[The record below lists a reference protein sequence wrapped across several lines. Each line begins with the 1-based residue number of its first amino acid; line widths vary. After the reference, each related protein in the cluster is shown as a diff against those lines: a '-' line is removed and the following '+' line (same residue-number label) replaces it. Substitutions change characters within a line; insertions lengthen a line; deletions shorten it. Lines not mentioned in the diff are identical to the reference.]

1 MFIRATPTRSKATGE
16 HYFTHRLAESVRVE
30 GKVKQI
36 ALLNLGRHFPIDKA
50 YWIPL
55 ARRVEQCLSPQGEL
69 LPISL
74 PPLVEREAQRI
85 VALLRAREGASSVAD
100 KPPAAV
106 AEEEAPATD
115 MQTVDVASLELAR
128 PRSVGV
134 EHLGLWAMRQVDFA
148 GLLAELELSGP
159 RRMAILATII
169 GRMAEPGSELATW
182 KWLQN
187 ESGLGELLDFDFEQ
201 RLPLKAM
208 YQAADDLMRHRSV
221 IESALFNRACDLFGL
236 EPSIVLYDLTNTYF
250 EGELAGNRKAQ
261 RGRSKEKRTDCP
273 LVTLGMVLDGS
284 GFTRRSETF
293 EGNVSEPKSL
303 EVMLKGLGATAGS
316 LVVIDAGIASEANLA
331 WLRERDYRYLVVS
344 RERMRQFNPAA
355 ALPITT
361 AAGALVHIERVADVE
376 GNEVR
381 LYCHSE
387 ARQRKEEGINTR
399 FCSRFEAGL
408 QKIAEGL
415 SKSRAEKRINKLHE
429 RIGRL
434 KEKSRGVGQ
443 HYHIELI
450 PDETGE
456 KASAIRWEK
465 RPQAG
470 TMQTHPGVY
479 CLRTNQTDWDNER
492 LWRTY
497 TLLTDLEA
505 VFRSLN
511 PVLSEAEGSELGM
524 RPVFHRTEG
533 RVDGHLFITVLAYQF
548 VQIIRRRLQEKGI
561 ADSWS
566 SLRNTARVQR
576 RVSATF
582 RRADQRLL
590 HVRKATQPE
599 TELRAIYDA
608 LGLPLTPG
616 NLEKTIA

>member
-1 MFIRATPTRSKATGE
+1 MFIRATSTRSNATGE
-16 HYFTHRLAESVRVE
+16 HYFTHRLVENVRVD
-30 GKVKQI
+30 GKVKQS
-36 ALLNLGRHFPIDKA
+36 ALLNLGRHFPIDKT
-50 YWIPL
+50 YWKPL
-55 ARRVEQCLSPQGEL
+55 ARRIEELLAPQGSL
-69 LPISL
+69 IPVPL

-85 VALLRAREGASSVAD
+85 VAQLRAREAKAAAAEEPSTPATEAA
-100 KPPAAV
+100 PAA
-106 AEEEAPATD
+106 D
-115 MQTVDVASLELAR
+115 LQTVDVASMELLR

-134 EHLGLWAMRQVDFA
+134 EHLGLWALRQVDFT
-148 GLLAELELSGP
+148 GMLTELGLSGP
-159 RRMAILATII
+159 RRAAILGSII

-182 KWLQN
+182 KWLGN
-187 ESGLGELLDFDFEQ
+187 ESGLGELLEFDFEQ
-201 RLPLKAM
+201 RLPLKAI
-208 YQAADDLMRHRSV
+208 YRAADDLMRHRGA
-221 IESALFNRACDLFGL
+221 IESALFNRACNLFGF

-250 EGELAGNRKAQ
+250 EGEQAGNRKAR
-261 RGRSKEKRTDCP
+261 RGRSKEKRADRP

-293 EGNVSEPKSL
+293 EGNASEPKSL
-303 EVMLKGLGATAGS
+303 ETMLKGLGAAVGS
-316 LVVIDAGIASEANLA
+316 LVVMDAGIASEANLA

-355 ALPITT
+355 SAPITT
-361 AAGALVHIERVADVE
+361 AGGAQINIERVADVE

-381 LYCHSE
+381 LYCHSQD
-387 ARQRKEEGINTR
+387 RQRKEEGINTR
-399 FCSRFEAGL
+399 FCSGFETGL
-408 QKIAEGL
+408 QKIADGL
-415 SKSRAEKRINKLHE
+415 NNPQAEKRIAQLHE

-443 HYHIELI
+443 HYQIELI
-450 PDETGE
+450 PDESGE
-456 KASAIRWEK
+456 KARALRWEK

-470 TMQTHPGVY
+470 TMLTHPGVY
-479 CLRTNQTDWDNER
+479 CLRTNQTDWDSAR

-505 VFRSLN
+505 VFRSLK
-511 PVLSEAEGSELGM
+511 SELGL
-524 RPVFHRTEG
+524 RPVFHHKEG

-561 ADSWS
+561 ADSWN

-576 RVSATF
+576 RVSVTF
-582 RRADQRLL
+582 RRADGRLL

-599 TELRAIYDA
+599 AELRTIYDA
-608 LGLPLTPG
+608 LGLNPTPG

>member
-1 MFIRATPTRSKATGE
+1 MFIRATPTRSNATGE
-16 HYFTHRLAESVRVE
+16 HYFTHRLVENARVE
-30 GKVKQI
+30 GKVKQSV
-36 ALLNLGRHFPIDKA
+36 LLNLGRHFPIDKA

-55 ARRVEQCLSPQGEL
+55 ARRIEQLLSPQASCIEV
-69 LPISL
+69 PL

-85 VALLRAREGASSVAD
+85 VALLRAREAKTVAVEPSSPASDAAPQAA
-100 KPPAAV
+100 PPV
-106 AEEEAPATD
+106 D
-115 MQTVDVASLELAR
+115 MQTVDLASLELIR

-148 GLLAELELSGP
+148 GLLTELGLSGP
-159 RRMAILATII
+159 RRAAILGSII

-187 ESGLGELLDFDFEQ
+187 ESGLGELLEFDFEQ
-201 RLPLKAM
+201 RLPLKAL
-208 YQAADDLMRHRSV
+208 YRAADDLMRHRSK
-221 IESALFNRACDLFGL
+221 IESALFNRVCNLFGF

-250 EGELAGNRKAQ
+250 EGDLAGNRKAR
-261 RGRSKEKRTDCP
+261 RGRSKEKRTDRP

-293 EGNVSEPKSL
+293 EGNASEPKSL
-303 EVMLKGLGATAGS
+303 EVMLQGLGAGS
-316 LVVIDAGIASEANLA
+316 GALVVMDAGIASEANLA
-331 WLRERDYRYLVVS
+331 WLRERGYRYLVVS

-361 AAGALVHIERVADVE
+361 AGGAQVKIERVVDTE
-376 GNEVR
+376 GKEVR
-381 LYCHSE
+381 LYCHS
-387 ARQRKEEGINTR
+387 ADRQRKEEGINER
-399 FCSRFEAGL
+399 FCGRFEKGL
-408 QKIAEGL
+408 QKIADGL
-415 SKSRAEKRINKLHE
+415 NNSRAEKRIDQLHE

-470 TMQTHPGVY
+470 TMLTHPGVY
-479 CLRTNQTDWDNER
+479 CLRTNQTDWDSER

-505 VFRSLN
+505 VFRSLK
-511 PVLSEAEGSELGM
+511 SELGL
-524 RPVFHRTEG
+524 RPVFHHTEG

-561 ADSWS
+561 ADSWN
-566 SLRNTARVQR
+566 SLRRTARVQR

-582 RRADQRLL
+582 RRADERTL

-599 TELRAIYDA
+599 AELRAIYDA
-608 LGLPLTPG
+608 LGLNHTPG
-616 NLEKTIA
+616 HLEKTIA